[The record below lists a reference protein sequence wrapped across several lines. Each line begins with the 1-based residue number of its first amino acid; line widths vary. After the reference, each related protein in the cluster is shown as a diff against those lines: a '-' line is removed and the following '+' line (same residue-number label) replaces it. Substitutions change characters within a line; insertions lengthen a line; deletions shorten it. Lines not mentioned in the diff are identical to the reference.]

1 MRCKSAWWYSAALA
15 AAGSLHL
22 ILYVRYVHTRIVR
35 GVRRKLFV
43 MYAVESILL
52 SVKQVSENFDWE
64 PSGSSKYIESFNV
77 FGVILSGIPVGSIR
91 VDGLVVDVLAL
102 PPEEVEQ
109 WKKVMQDAPVLHDFV
124 DKQPLVVTS
133 GYSSDKYKEEYDV
146 QGMELSELPAVLV
159 YYACSE
165 TQAGKALDRL
175 VMYQVDKVR
184 FWDSEEFQKRVNAHN
199 YILRGE
205 KYREEIREKVRD
217 AEWDAAIAATKEYQA
232 AREAAE
238 EERIAQDIL
247 NFREEI
253 EEMEAIRLQWSLDA
267 PSEMEAAAAEAEA
280 ELDEQFARRLD
291 FINEANSLTEVLADS
306 SEPDSVQNVLGK
318 LGFAWGYMSLV
329 LCAFLGVIAYVVM

>member
-1 MRCKSAWWYSAALA
+1 
-15 AAGSLHL
+15 
-22 ILYVRYVHTRIVR
+22 
-35 GVRRKLFV
+35 
-43 MYAVESILL
+43 MYAVELTLL

-133 GYSSDKYKEEYDV
+133 GYSSDKYKEEYEIHD
-146 QGMELSELPAVLV
+146 GMELSELPAVLV

-175 VMYQVDKVR
+175 VMYQADKAR
-184 FWDSEEFQKRVNAHN
+184 FWDSEEFQKRVSA
-199 YILRGE
+199 YDYVIKGE
-205 KYREEIREKVRD
+205 KYREEFQKEVRR

-247 NFREEI
+247 NFRQEI
-253 EEMEAIRLQWSLDA
+253 EDMEATRLQWSLNA

-291 FINEANSLTEVLADS
+291 FINEANSLTEVLAES
-306 SEPDSVQNVLGK
+306 AEPAPVQQILGK
-318 LGFAWGYMSLV
+318 LGFYWGYMSLV
-329 LCAFLGVIAYVVM
+329 LCVFLGVIAYVVM

>member
-1 MRCKSAWWYSAALA
+1 
-15 AAGSLHL
+15 
-22 ILYVRYVHTRIVR
+22 
-35 GVRRKLFV
+35 
-43 MYAVESILL
+43 MYAVELTLL

-133 GYSSDKYKEEYDV
+133 GYSSDKYKEEYEIHD
-146 QGMELSELPAVLV
+146 GMELSELPAVLV

-175 VMYQVDKVR
+175 VMYQADKAR
-184 FWDSEEFQKRVNAHN
+184 FWDSEEFQKRVSA
-199 YILRGE
+199 YDYVIKGE
-205 KYREEIREKVRD
+205 KYREEFQKEVRR

-247 NFREEI
+247 NFRQEI
-253 EEMEAIRLQWSLDA
+253 EDMEATRLQWSLNA

-291 FINEANSLTEVLADS
+291 FISEANSLAEVLEES
-306 SEPDSVQNVLGK
+306 PEPAPVQQILGK
-318 LGFAWGYMSLV
+318 LGFYWGYIALV
-329 LCAFLGVIAYVVM
+329 LCVFLGVIAYVVM